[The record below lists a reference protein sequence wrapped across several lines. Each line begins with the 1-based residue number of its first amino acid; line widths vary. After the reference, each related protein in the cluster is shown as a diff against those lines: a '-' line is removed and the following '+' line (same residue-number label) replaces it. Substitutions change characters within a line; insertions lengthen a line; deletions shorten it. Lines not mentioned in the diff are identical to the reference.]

1 MASTPGNAI
10 ALGGAVRLGM
20 YLTAVLDGLLGFAFL
35 LAEELHLP
43 VWPTPLPPIL
53 MRFVGAIVLANGVAL
68 VVAGRQGTWEGAR
81 VLFTVG
87 LTYGV
92 VVLVALL
99 YHLLLAGAPAL
110 FWGYTI
116 ADAVFVV
123 VLARIA
129 WLYEGRYRA
138 LL

>member
-1 MASTPGNAI
+1 MASTPGNAV
-10 ALGGAVRLGM
+10 ALGGEVRLGM
-20 YLTAVLDGLLGFAFL
+20 YLTAVLDALLGLAFL
-35 LAEELHLP
+35 FAPELSLP

-68 VVAGRQGTWEGAR
+68 VVAARQGTWEGAR

-87 LTYGV
+87 LTYGA

-99 YHLLLAGAPAL
+99 YHLLLACAPEL
-110 FWGYTI
+110 FWGYTL
-116 ADAVFVV
+116 ADSVFVA
-123 VLARIA
+123 VLARIV
-129 WLYEGRYRA
+129 WLYEGRYRS